1 MTKRNVFRLTEM
13 IFTPNNHVR
22 DFLLQAIIKGVHVQ
36 KFISKNGQ
44 KVYKTATDVT
54 GHTKIM
60 GLDRKGN
67 VLSIINKTQNNK
79 GDVLISILNKTKRN
93 LTTIINKDGK
103 NIQVN
108 VNAGSVKRTGVG
120 PAYDSYENVRLLV
133 KTPEKILDK
142 TNPELERKPFF
153 DLYNRAL
160 NVSTIQN
167 FKTPHKE

>member
-54 GHTKIM
+54 GHTKII

-67 VLSIINKTQNNK
+67 VYTWGQNNVGQLGNKT
-79 GDVLISILNKTKRN
+79 TK
-93 LTTIINKDGK
+93 
-103 NIQVN
+103 VM
-108 VNAGSVKRTGVG
+108 
-120 PAYDSYENVRLLV
+120 
-133 KTPEKILDK
+133 
-142 TNPELERKPFF
+142 F
-153 DLYNRAL
+153 
-160 NVSTIQN
+160 
-167 FKTPHKE
+167 

>member
-44 KVYKTATDVT
+44 KVYKPPTTVT
-54 GHTKIM
+54 GHTKIIGM
-60 GLDRKGN
+60 AKKVNFLTLITN
-67 VLSIINKTQNNK
+67 TQNNK

-160 NVSTIQN
+160 NVMYYPK
-167 FKTPHKE
+167 F

>member
-54 GHTKIM
+54 GHTKII
-60 GLDRKGN
+60 GN
-67 VLSIINKTQNNK
+67 VLSLINKTQNNK

-160 NVSTIQN
+160 NVMYYPK
-167 FKTPHKE
+167 F

>member
-1 MTKRNVFRLTEM
+1 MFKKNVFRLTEM
-13 IFTPNNHVR
+13 LFSTNDHVR

-67 VLSIINKTQNNK
+67 VLSLINKTQNNK

-153 DLYNRAL
+153 DLYNRKINIMYYPKL
-160 NVSTIQN
+160 
-167 FKTPHKE
+167 